1 MTPQAAIVIGRFQP
15 FHLGHAALLQE
26 ALKRAPKVIVVLG
39 SAHQARSPRHP
50 FSWQERAEMIK
61 LALPQADR
69 ERLDFLPLRD
79 HYDETRWVEAVRAGV
94 QQKTGHGEVQLIG
107 HFKDATSDYLRRFAP
122 WHLVSLPRQHHVDAT
137 HLRAAL
143 FECAPDD
150 LDTTLASW
158 VDQAPHSTRAFI
170 QAWARLPY
178 LAALRREWAMLC
190 AYRQAWATAPYP
202 PVFVTVDTV
211 LTCAHKVLLIQRGQD
226 PGKGLWALPGG
237 FIEARETAYQ
247 SALRELEEET
257 GLRLLPETVKQALRG
272 VAVFDHPDRS
282 QRGRTISHTH
292 HFDLGDRELPE
303 VVASDDASAA
313 QWVAIDKL
321 AAMEEQFFDDHFHM
335 LDHFLGIN
343 RCA

>member
-1 MTPQAAIVIGRFQP
+1 
-15 FHLGHAALLQE
+15 
-26 ALKRAPKVIVVLG
+26 
-39 SAHQARSPRHP
+39 
-50 FSWQERAEMIK
+50 MIK
-61 LALPQADR
+61 LALPEADR
-69 ERLDFLPLRD
+69 ERIDFLPLRD

-94 QQKTGHGEVQLIG
+94 QQKVGHGEVQLIG

-122 WHLVSLPRQHHVDAT
+122 WHLVSLPRQHRVDAT

-143 FECAPDD
+143 FECAPED

-190 AYRQAWATAPYP
+190 AYRQAWASAPYP

-211 LTCAHKVLLIQRGQD
+211 LTCAGKVLLIQRGQD

-257 GLRLLPETVKQALRG
+257 GLRLLPETVQQALRG

-282 QRGRTISHTH
+282 QRGRTLSHTH

-313 QWVAIDKL
+313 QWVPIDQL
-321 AAMEEQFFDDHFHM
+321 AAMEVQFFDDHFHM

-343 RCA
+343 RCG

>member
-1 MTPQAAIVIGRFQP
+1 MTPTAALVIGRFQP

-26 ALKRAPKVIVVLG
+26 ALHRAPKVIVVLG

-50 FSWQERAEMIK
+50 FTWQERAEMIK
-61 LALPQADR
+61 LALPEADR
-69 ERLDFLPLRD
+69 ERIDFLPLRD

-94 QQKTGHGEVQLIG
+94 QQKVGHGEVQLIG

-122 WHLVSLPRQHHVDAT
+122 WHLVSLPRQHRVDAT

-143 FECAPDD
+143 FECAPED

-190 AYRQAWATAPYP
+190 AYRQAWASAPYP

-211 LTCAHKVLLIQRGQD
+211 LTCAGKVLLIQRGQD

-257 GLRLLPETVKQALRG
+257 GLRLLPETVQQALRG

-282 QRGRTISHTH
+282 QRGRTLSHTH

-313 QWVAIDKL
+313 QWVPIDQL

-343 RCA
+343 RCG